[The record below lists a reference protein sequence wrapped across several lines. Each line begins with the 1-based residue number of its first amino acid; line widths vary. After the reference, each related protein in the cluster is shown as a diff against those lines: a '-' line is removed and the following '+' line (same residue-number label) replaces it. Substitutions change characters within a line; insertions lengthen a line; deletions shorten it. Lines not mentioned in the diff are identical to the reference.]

1 MSCKSDTMQMPVDD
15 GFSFPRIPVIYLEAA
30 FALLKAKR
38 VWDALAVCD
47 EVIAKTVDLIPERLS
62 IMPSTAVSRELIPL
76 TLEVDAP
83 EEKLECVLWSGAA
96 YFLQGQAHLQLKDTK
111 EALSNFTR

>member
-1 MSCKSDTMQMPVDD
+1 MTQMRMDD
-15 GFSFPRIPVIYLEAA
+15 GSSLPRIPAIYLEAA

-38 VWDALAVCD
+38 AWEALAICE

-62 IMPSTAVSRELIPL
+62 ITPTTAVSGELIPL
-76 TLEVDAP
+76 ILEAEAP

-96 YFLQGQAHLQLKDTK
+96 YYLQGQAQLQLKDTK
-111 EALSNFTR
+111 EALTDFTRYGIS